1 VKVVVSDQV
10 VESVRRLAP
19 ESRRLVRRALRE
31 LAAGKGDVRQLE
43 APLDGYNRLRVSAYR
58 LIFSYGTRRT
68 IECVF
73 AERRS
78 LAYEVFARV
87 LAEQFTAPLEEK

>member
-10 VESVRRLAP
+10 AAFLRRLAP
-19 ESRRLVRRALRE
+19 EPRRLVRRALRD
-31 LAAGKGDVRQLE
+31 LAVGKGEIQHLE
-43 APLDGYNRLRVSAYR
+43 VPLEGYSRLRVGAYR
-58 LIFSYGTRRT
+58 IIFSYGERRT

-78 LAYEVFARV
+78 LVYEVFARV
-87 LAEQFTAPLEEK
+87 LAEQLIGSSDK